1 MLGIYKITN
10 PNGRVYIGQAVDLER
25 RISEY
30 KRLHCKDQPAI
41 YNSLLKYGF
50 DTHKIDIL
58 EECNVDELSIREG
71 YYQDLYNSVKNGLNC
86 VRVSSLD
93 CVGYNSQETKDKRNN
108 TLREKYKNETY
119 HWTGKKHNKDTKEKM
134 KNNNAKSKLVL
145 DMETGIF
152 YNSAL
157 EAATA
162 KCISYSSLRA
172 WLNGTTKNKSKLK
185 YI

>member
-25 RISEY
+25 RIKEY
-30 KRLHCKDQPAI
+30 KRLHCKDQPGI

-50 DTHKIDIL
+50 EAHKIEIL
-58 EECNVDELSIREG
+58 EECSIDELSNKEG
-71 YYQDLYNSVKNGLNC
+71 YYQDLYDSVRNGLNC

-108 TLREKYKNETY
+108 SLREKYKKETY
-119 HWTGKKHNKDTKEKM
+119 HWTGKKHKKETKEKM
-134 KNNNAKSKLVL
+134 KYNNAKSKIVL
-145 DMETGIF
+145 DTETGIF
-152 YNSAL
+152 YYSAI
-157 EAATA
+157 EAANA
-162 KCISYSSLRA
+162 KCINYSTLRH
-172 WLNGTTKNKSKLK
+172 WLNGTTKNKSKLI